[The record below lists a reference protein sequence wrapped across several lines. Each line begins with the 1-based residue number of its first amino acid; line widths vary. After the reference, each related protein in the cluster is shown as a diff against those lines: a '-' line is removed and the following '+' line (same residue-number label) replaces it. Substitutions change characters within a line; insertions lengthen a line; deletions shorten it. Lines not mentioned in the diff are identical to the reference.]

1 VTKAKPRWLDERQAH
16 VWNSFRY
23 VNQELY
29 GHLEAELARD
39 SGLSAADYRV
49 LVPLSE
55 SADGVVRARDLG
67 AEIGWDRSR
76 LSHHISRMEKRGL
89 VTREECSEDARGLML
104 RLTDVGR
111 KAIESAAPGHAEAV
125 QRYFFDL
132 LSNEELET
140 LSTVFDRVLQNLP
153 PTSP

>member
-1 VTKAKPRWLDERQAH
+1 RQAH

-23 VNQELY
+23 MNQELRGY
-29 GHLEAELARD
+29 LEAELARD
-39 SGLSAADYRV
+39 SGLSAADYGV

-55 SADGVVRARDLG
+55 SADGIARARDLG
-67 AEIGWDRSR
+67 TEIGWDRSR

-89 VTREECSEDARGLML
+89 VTREQCSEDARGLMV

-111 KAIESAAPGHAEAV
+111 KAIEGAAPGHAEAV

-132 LSNEELET
+132 LSDEELET
-140 LSTVFDRVLQNLP
+140 LSAVFDRILQNLP